1 MSGWRSS
8 TNRGSK
14 TLFWVCLV
22 LGIFYASYVGAEEIP
37 EIDRPLVDE
46 VGVVSDVQT
55 YVIEEKLRAHH
66 EATGVQMAVLIVEST
81 GGYSIDGFSMRVA
94 EKWEGGSAE
103 RDDGVLLTLAVGH
116 RANRLE
122 LGYGLEALISD
133 AQAGQILDDATS
145 LLQQSRYGDAVEQI
159 ADAVIERTDHLEAG
173 GEVVPPTDSLG
184 AYAGI
189 AIPVLFL
196 VAVLQGYWWRRRRG
210 ELSHQLINHPALS
223 KIVSDHEQSD
233 DGDEVT
239 RRPNLLWVEPIE
251 MRDIILWLVSPAIV
265 VVLFYDGGFWRPMV
279 GLWVLIAPSAAMAV
293 KLFRPPFY
301 KFLGIVSLAFFIS
314 APLYLELLPA
324 TLYEVTNFVNAVAI
338 IFVVVLLFG
347 VLFVLSGL
355 SSHSVLGAGAQT
367 LGGRTTT
374 GGGGFGGGIGGGFGG
389 GGGGFGGGG
398 GGFGGGGA
406 SGGW

>member
-133 AQAGQILDDATS
+133 AQAGQILDEQDSADHIQKIITS
-145 LLQQSRYGDAVEQI
+145 LNKRERYIIIKRFGLD
-159 ADAVIERTDHLEAG
+159 
-173 GEVVPPTDSLG
+173 GEP
-184 AYAGI
+184 
-189 AIPVLFL
+189 
-196 VAVLQGYWWRRRRG
+196 
-210 ELSHQLINHPALS
+210 ELTLDEISQ
-223 KIVSDHEQSD
+223 KI
-233 DGDEVT
+233 GVT
-239 RRPNLLWVEPIE
+239 RERVRQIQNK
-251 MRDIILWLVSPAIV
+251 A
-265 VVLFYDGGFWRPMV
+265 
-279 GLWVLIAPSAAMAV
+279 
-293 KLFRPPFY
+293 FY
-301 KFLGIVSLAFFIS
+301 KMGKQISL
-314 APLYLELLPA
+314 
-324 TLYEVTNFVNAVAI
+324 
-338 IFVVVLLFG
+338 
-347 VLFVLSGL
+347 
-355 SSHSVLGAGAQT
+355 
-367 LGGRTTT
+367 
-374 GGGGFGGGIGGGFGG
+374 
-389 GGGGFGGGG
+389 
-398 GGFGGGGA
+398 
-406 SGGW
+406 